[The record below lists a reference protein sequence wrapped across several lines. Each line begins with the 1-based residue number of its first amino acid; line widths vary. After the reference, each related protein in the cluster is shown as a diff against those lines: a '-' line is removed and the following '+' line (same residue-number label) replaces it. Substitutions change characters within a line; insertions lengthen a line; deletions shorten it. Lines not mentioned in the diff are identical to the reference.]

1 MTPTKQDVTMAPITR
16 DLTRMR
22 NRLQRFFEEPF
33 GFDLRLP
40 SLDERRIERMV
51 WSPAVEATELPTEY
65 VITAE
70 LPGISPENVEVAMS
84 DGMLTLKGTKLEER
98 KESEKDRTYHLWE
111 RSYGEFERTFRFP
124 LDVNPTKVAAEFA
137 NGILTIKVPKMEVTP
152 PAVRTIP
159 IAKK

>member
-1 MTPTKQDVTMAPITR
+1 MTLTKRDVPTTPVVR
-16 DLTRMR
+16 DLNRMR

-40 SLDERRIERMV
+40 MFDEQRIERMV

-98 KESEKDRTYHLWE
+98 KEDQKDRTFHLWE

-124 LDVNPTKVAAEFA
+124 LDVKEDKITAEFN
-137 NGILTIKVPKMEVTP
+137 NGILTVKVPKMEVTP
-152 PAVRTIP
+152 PKSRTIP

>member
-1 MTPTKQDVTMAPITR
+1 MTLMKREVPVVPVAR
-16 DLTRMR
+16 DLNRMR

-40 SLDERRIERMV
+40 AFDEQRIERMV
-51 WSPAVEATELPTEY
+51 WSPAVEATELPSEY
-65 VITAE
+65 LISAE
-70 LPGISPENVEVAMS
+70 LPGISPENVEVGMS
-84 DGMLTLKGTKLEER
+84 DGMLTLKGSKLEE
-98 KESEKDRTYHLWE
+98 KKDEKDRTFHLWE

-124 LDVNPTKVAAEFA
+124 LDVKEDKVTAEFN

-152 PAVRTIP
+152 PVTRTIP

>member
-1 MTPTKQDVTMAPITR
+1 MTLTKREVTTSPVAR
-16 DLTRMR
+16 DLNRMR

-40 SLDERRIERMV
+40 MLDEQRIERMV

-84 DGMLTLKGTKLEER
+84 DGTLKGTKLEER
-98 KESEKDRTYHLWE
+98 KEDQKDRTFHLWE

-124 LDVNPTKVAAEFA
+124 LDVKEDKITAEFN
-137 NGILTIKVPKMEVTP
+137 NGILTIKVPKMEVTAP
-152 PAVRTIP
+152 TSRTIP

>member
-1 MTPTKQDVTMAPITR
+1 MTLTKREVSTSPVAR
-16 DLTRMR
+16 DLNRMR

-40 SLDERRIERMV
+40 MLDEQRIERMV

-98 KESEKDRTYHLWE
+98 KEDQKDRTFHLWE

-124 LDVNPTKVAAEFA
+124 LDVKEDKITAEFN
-137 NGILTIKVPKMEVTP
+137 NGILTVKVPKMEVTTP
-152 PAVRTIP
+152 TSRTIP